1 MLLFAT
7 EPTSSTDYGC
17 QSGSS
22 CGQWCDGGVSGSKLE
37 KRIPPWFKEK
47 VWGKGEQKLRGWV
60 NGGKCNCHTCESKQ
74 NLSKGSFFL
83 FGFRASEVIRILS
96 SRILARVSETCL
108 NGNQSGSSMA
118 TMLVLP
124 GNSGNV
130 WRFCDEDE
138 VDGLA
143 MGGGQKAAQVPA
155 VPGFWSETKIIGISL
170 LDTSSS
176 TAVRNVRILDCSSK
190 SAKPQ
195 GSKASFQQLPTSR
208 AE

>member
-22 CGQWCDGGVSGSKLE
+22 CGQSCDGGVSGSKLE
-37 KRIPPWFKEK
+37 KRTPPWFKEK
-47 VWGKGEQKLRGWV
+47 VWGKGEQNLKGWV
-60 NGGKCNCHTCESKQ
+60 NGGMCESKQ

-96 SRILARVSETCL
+96 RRILPRVSETCL
-108 NGNQSGSSMA
+108 NGNQSGSSRA
-118 TMLVLP
+118 TMLVLL

-130 WRFCDEDE
+130 WRFCDEDK
-138 VDGLA
+138 VDRLA
-143 MGGGQKAAQVPA
+143 MGGSQKTAQVPA
-155 VPGFWSETKIIGISL
+155 VSGFWSETEVIGISF

-176 TAVRNVRILDCSSK
+176 TAVRIVRILDCSSK

-195 GSKASFQQLPTSR
+195 GSKAYFQKLPTSR
-208 AE
+208 TD